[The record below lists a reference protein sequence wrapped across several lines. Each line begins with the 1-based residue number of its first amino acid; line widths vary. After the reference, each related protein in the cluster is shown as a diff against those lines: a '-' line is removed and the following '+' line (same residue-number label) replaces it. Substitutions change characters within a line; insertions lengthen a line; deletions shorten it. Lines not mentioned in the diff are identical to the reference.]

1 VLIPQQRADLTS
13 VQQNLARRLQ
23 RAAGLVRAINV
34 AYPYSIRFEGGVAMR
49 LISLPALTLAAAAC
63 VTTPTQQAAGPA
75 PGKWKNEINGAN
87 LNADYC
93 VKAPMTFKEFF
104 LGNQAPGSTSC
115 SDASFLAQDDGA
127 LLGQAYC
134 TSGGQGF
141 MVHIRVTGDLSSSYA
156 VQSVVAPLGAK
167 IDFSSQPSVVST
179 RMGDC

>member
-1 VLIPQQRADLTS
+1 MYQQRAAVAS
-13 VQQNLARRLQ
+13 VQQRHAGALR
-23 RAAGLVRAINV
+23 RAARLVRGVVI
-34 AYPYSIRFEGGVAMR
+34 AYPYSLGLEGEWAMR
-49 LISLPALTLAAAAC
+49 FISLLALPLAAAAC

-93 VKAPMTFKEFF
+93 VKAPTTFKEFF
-104 LGNQAPGSTSC
+104 LGNQAPGSASC

-141 MVHIRVTGDLSSSYA
+141 MVHIRVTGDLASSYA